1 VGGRLNGWL
10 LIGVHGADS
19 TLWAVSAAETAA
31 EGVEGAESSAPRERA
46 RLEMP
51 ELLRRDVRLLGELL
65 GQVLREFG
73 GEELL
78 ADVERLRRAVIAA
91 RTGTGSSDD
100 VVAVVREWSLD
111 RAEDVARAF
120 TVYFHL
126 ANLAE
131 EHHRVR
137 VLRSRDLHAGRV
149 GDSLAT
155 TIDQV
160 RQLQGD
166 EWLADLLAGLTLHPV
181 LTAHPTEARRRAVVT
196 AISRAGEQLD
206 RIDDPRG
213 GPAEHADARRR
224 LLEEIDILWRTA
236 HLRATTVDPL
246 DEVRTAM
253 AVFDETLFRV
263 VPSLYR
269 GLDHLLIGDRS
280 GAQPPS
286 APAFLRLG
294 SWVGGDRDGNPNVT
308 SSTSKQ
314 ALATQA
320 DHVLLAL
327 ERAANRIGRTLTA
340 QAATTPPSA
349 DLQAAIDA
357 ALPEH
362 RALVDELTLRAPG
375 EPHRIFVL
383 YAAARIKARR
393 RGEASGYR
401 RPAEL
406 ITDLRLVQSSLAAS
420 GANRLAYGE
429 LQHLIWQV
437 ETFGF
442 HLAELEVRQ
451 HSAVHATALDEARAG
466 GELSPMTAEVLETIR
481 AIAWLQDEYGVDACR
496 RYVISFTRTAA
507 DIGAV
512 YELAQLASDGK
523 PPVLDVVPLFETQD
537 DLIRSVPVL
546 DETLELPAVQAR
558 LAANGRRLE
567 VMLGYSDSAKD
578 VGPVSATLAL
588 YDAQSALAQWAKKND
603 ITLTLFHGRGGAL
616 GRGGGPANRAVLSQ
630 APGSVDGRFKVT
642 EQGEVIFARYGHP
655 VIAHRHLDQVAAA
668 VLLASTPSVEEHGT
682 VVAAK
687 HRPTFDR
694 VSDAARAAYRSLVER
709 DGFAEFF
716 AAVSP
721 LREIGSLRIGSRP
734 SRRSSSSGLADL
746 RAIPWVF
753 AWSQTRTTLPGWY
766 GLGSG
771 LAAVGD
777 VDLLRAAYDEWP
789 LFTTMLDNVEMS
801 LAKADRDIAE
811 RHLALGDRPDLAAT
825 ILAEFDLTTSW
836 VLKVLGHEK
845 LLESHRVLGRAVE
858 LRNPYVDALSH
869 LQLRALE
876 ALRGGIADDD
886 ERDRTQR
893 LLLLTINGVAA
904 GLQNTG

>member
-1 VGGRLNGWL
+1 MSKEQ
-10 LIGVHGADS
+10 H
-19 TLWAVSAAETAA
+19 
-31 EGVEGAESSAPRERA
+31 APRERA

-51 ELLRRDVRLLGELL
+51 ELLRRDVRLLGDLL
-65 GQVLREFG
+65 GQVLREYG
-73 GEELL
+73 GPELL
-78 ADVERLRRAVIAA
+78 ADVEQLRRAVIAA
-91 RTGTGSSDD
+91 RTGAGQGE
-100 VVAVVREWSLD
+100 AVVELISRWPLE

-137 VLRSRDLHAGRV
+137 VLRSRDSGSGRA
-149 GDSLAT
+149 GDSLESSV
-155 TIDQV
+155 DEV
-160 RQLQGD
+160 RRLHGD
-166 EWLADLLAGLTLHPV
+166 DHLAELIEGLTLHPV

-196 AISRAGEQLD
+196 AISRVGEQLD
-206 RIDDPRG
+206 RFDDPRG
-213 GPAEHADARRR
+213 GAAERADARRR
-224 LLEEIDILWRTA
+224 MLEEIDILWRTA
-236 HLRATTVDPL
+236 HLRSSAVDPL

-263 VPSLYR
+263 VPALYR
-269 GLDHLLIGDRS
+269 SLDHLLLGEQS
-280 GAQPPS
+280 GARPPK
-286 APAFLRLG
+286 APPFMRLG
-294 SWVGGDRDGNPNVT
+294 SWVGGDRDGNPTVT
-308 SSTSKQ
+308 SSVAKE

-320 DHVLLAL
+320 AHVLIAL
-327 ERAANRIGRTLTA
+327 ERAANRVGRTLTA
-340 QAATTPPSA
+340 QQSTTPA
-349 DLQAAIDA
+349 GAELAK
-357 ALPEH
+357 ALDEAVPDH
-362 RALVDELTLRAPG
+362 RALIEELTLRAPG
-375 EPHRIFVL
+375 EPHRVYVL
-383 YAAARIKARR
+383 YAAARIRARR
-393 RGEASGYR
+393 LRQPGAYR
-401 RPAEL
+401 RPHEL
-406 ITDLRLVQSSLAAS
+406 VADLRLVQESLAQA
-420 GANRLAYGE
+420 GAARLAYGE

-451 HSAVHATALDEARAG
+451 HSAVHATALTEARAS

-481 AIAWLQDEYGVDACR
+481 AIGWLQDKYGVDACR

-507 DIGAV
+507 DIAAV
-512 YELAQLASDGK
+512 YELAELATHGN

-537 DLIRSVPVL
+537 DLNRSVSVL
-546 DETLELPAVQAR
+546 DEALELPAVQGR

-588 YDAQSALAQWAKKND
+588 YDAQAALAQWARRNG
-603 ITLTLFHGRGGAL
+603 IVLTLFHGRGGAV

-630 APGSVDGRFKVT
+630 APGSIDGRFKVT

-655 VIAHRHLDQVAAA
+655 VIAQRHLDQVAGA
-668 VLLASTPSVEEHGT
+668 VLFASTPAVEQRGVE
-682 VVAAK
+682 VAAR
-687 HRPTFDR
+687 HRATFDM
-694 VSDAARAAYRSLVER
+694 VSDAARVAYRSLVETA
-709 DGFAEFF
+709 GFAEFF

-721 LREIGSLRIGSRP
+721 LPEIGSLRIGSRP
-734 SRRSSSSGLADL
+734 VRRASGGGLADL

-753 AWSQTRTTLPGWY
+753 AWSQTRATLPGWF

-771 LAAVGD
+771 LEAVGD
-777 VDLLRAAYDEWP
+777 LNVLRAAYEEWP
-789 LFTTMLDNVEMS
+789 LFTAMLDNVEMS

-811 RHLALGDRPDLAAT
+811 RHLALGGRPDLADA
-825 ILAEFDLTTSW
+825 ILTEFDRTTSW
-836 VLKVLGHEK
+836 LLRVLRQTR

-869 LQLRALE
+869 LQLRALQR
-876 ALRGGIADDD
+876 LRAGISDED
-886 ERDRTQR
+886 ERERTQR

>member
-1 VGGRLNGWL
+1 
-10 LIGVHGADS
+10 
-19 TLWAVSAAETAA
+19 
-31 EGVEGAESSAPRERA
+31 
-46 RLEMP
+46 MP

-65 GQVLREFG
+65 GQVLREYG
-73 GEELL
+73 GPDLL
-78 ADVERLRRAVIAA
+78 ADVEALRRAVIAA
-91 RTGTGSSDD
+91 RTGAGDSD
-100 VVAVVREWSLD
+100 AVVELIGGWPLE

-137 VLRSRDLHAGRV
+137 VLRSRDHGAGRV
-149 GDSLAT
+149 GDSLPSAVEE
-155 TIDQV
+155 V
-160 RQLQGD
+160 RRLHG
-166 EWLADLLAGLTLHPV
+166 EERLAGLLEGLSLHPV

-196 AISRAGEQLD
+196 AISRVGEQLD
-206 RIDDPRG
+206 RFDDPRG
-213 GPAEHADARRR
+213 GSAERDDARRR
-224 LLEEIDILWRTA
+224 MLEEIDILWRTA
-236 HLRATTVDPL
+236 HLRSSVVDPL

-263 VPSLYR
+263 VPALYR
-269 GLDHLLIGDRS
+269 GLDHLLLGDQS
-280 GAQPPS
+280 GARPPA

-308 SSTSKQ
+308 SSITKE
-314 ALATQA
+314 ALATQSA
-320 DHVLLAL
+320 HVLIAL

-340 QAATTPPSA
+340 QQSTTPPSA
-349 DLQAAIDA
+349 ELTAAINDA
-357 ALPEH
+357 APDH
-362 RALVDELTLRAPG
+362 RALIEELTLRAPG
-375 EPHRIFVL
+375 EPHRVYVL
-383 YAAARIKARR
+383 YAAARVRARR
-393 RGEASGYR
+393 LGQPSGYR
-401 RPAEL
+401 RPHEL
-406 ITDLRLVQSSLAAS
+406 VADLRLVQDSLAKA
-420 GANRLAYGE
+420 GAARLAYGE

-451 HSAVHATALDEARAG
+451 HSAVHATALKEARRG

-496 RYVISFTRTAA
+496 RYVISFTRSAA
-507 DIGAV
+507 DIAAV
-512 YELAQLASDGK
+512 YELADLATDGN
-523 PPVLDVVPLFETQD
+523 PPVLDVVPLFETED
-537 DLIRSVPVL
+537 DLERCVSVL
-546 DETLELPAVQAR
+546 DEALELPAVQAR

-588 YDAQSALAQWAKKND
+588 YDAQAALAQWARRHD
-603 ITLTLFHGRGGAL
+603 VELTLFHGRGGAV

-630 APGSVDGRFKVT
+630 APGSIDGRFKVT

-655 VIAHRHLDQVAAA
+655 VIAHRHLDQVSAA
-668 VLLASTPSVEEHGT
+668 VLLASTPAIEERGLE
-682 VVAAK
+682 VAAR
-687 HRPTFDR
+687 HRPTFDK
-694 VSDAARAAYRSLVER
+694 VSDAARDAYRSLVQI

-721 LREIGSLRIGSRP
+721 LPEIGSLRIGSRP
-734 SRRSSSSGLADL
+734 TRRASGGGLADL

-753 AWSQTRTTLPGWY
+753 AWSQTRATLPGWF

-771 LAAVGD
+771 LQAVGD
-777 VDLLRAAYDEWP
+777 VDVLRAAYEEWP
-789 LFTTMLDNVEMS
+789 LFTAMLDNIEMS

-811 RHLALGDRPDLAAT
+811 RHLALGGRPDIADA
-825 ILAEFDLTTSW
+825 ILAEFDRTTSW
-836 VLKVLGHEK
+836 LLKVLRQER

-869 LQLRALE
+869 LQLRALQR
-876 ALRGGIADDD
+876 LRAGIADDD
-886 ERDRTQR
+886 EHGRTQR
-893 LLLLTINGVAA
+893 LLLLTVNGVAA